1 MGLARDQVRRLRR
14 NATETEKILWER
26 LRDRRLQGLKFMR
39 QWPIGP
45 FVADFCCR
53 DRRVVVE
60 VDGEGH
66 STAQGVARDR
76 ERDDYLRG
84 QSYIVLRFT
93 NEEVLSDLEAVLRKI
108 AITVYQAPSTWH
120 RWRRR

>member
-1 MGLARDQVRRLRR
+1 MGYARDQVRRLRR
-14 NATETEKILWER
+14 DSTETEKILWER
-26 LRDRRLQGLKFMR
+26 LRGRRLQGLKFMR

-53 DRRVVVE
+53 ERRFIVE

-66 STAQGVARDR
+66 ATAQGAARDR

-84 QSYIVLRFT
+84 QSYIALRFT
-93 NEEVLSDLEAVLRKI
+93 NEEVLGDLEAVLRKI
-108 AITVYQAPSTWH
+108 AIAAYQAPSTWH
-120 RWRRR
+120 RS

>member
-1 MGLARDQVRRLRR
+1 MGFARYQVRRLRQE
-14 NATETEKILWER
+14 ATETEKILWER

-39 QWPIGP
+39 QCPIGP

-53 DRRVVVE
+53 ERRIVVE

-66 STAQGVARDR
+66 STGQGIARDR

-93 NEEVLSDLEAVLRKI
+93 NEEVLADLEAVLRKI
-108 AITVYQAPSTWH
+108 AVTTYQAPSTWH
-120 RWRRR
+120 RR

>member
-1 MGLARDQVRRLRR
+1 MGFARDQVRRLRR
-14 NATETEKILWER
+14 DSTETEKILWER
-26 LRDRRLQGLKFMR
+26 LRGRRLQGLKFMR

-53 DRRVVVE
+53 ERRVVVE
-60 VDGEGH
+60 VDGGGH
-66 STAQGVARDR
+66 STEQGIARDH

-93 NEEVLSDLEAVLRKI
+93 NEEVLGDLESVLRKI
-108 AITVYQAPSTWH
+108 AIAVYQAPSTWH
-120 RWRRR
+120 RH